1 MRKNLYKKLPIIFL
15 AAALLNANAAS
26 AFTFKNPFKKKV
38 KNDSEIKLIQDL
50 KPVVLKD
57 KMEAKETFSIE
68 KCVEYAI
75 EHDPNIKV
83 SAHNLE
89 MQKSKVGQAKSNYF
103 PTLTGGT
110 GYNWQYSNSQG
121 FVSNSNWMGGSKS
134 NSSGYYQLNLSVNQ
148 LIWDF
153 GKTFANINMQK
164 YNRESAGYDLDWAI
178 LKRIYE
184 VRVAYFSTLAALANV
199 DIYERSVR
207 INTLNFERTNAMF
220 EEGLKSRIDVVNAE
234 VYLTDAKTQLIDA
247 QYQYENA
254 MVTLKNA
261 MYYNEKAPF
270 LVENTENFDFLRN
283 NYKMQTIEIGNM
295 KLNGEDDDYEKS
307 VVLLTSGIQKQDILQ
322 NYKFAPYIIT
332 LDEAIISAK
341 ENRADLK
348 SLKMVVRAQEESL
361 KNVRRTWAPQLS
373 ASAGYN
379 LRNMDSTTQTGFSAG
394 ANLNLPTVNVMNIK
408 YKIDEGKSYLN
419 IAKENVDL
427 SEKNIG
433 FEVEK
438 NYISMRKYEK
448 IIPLKTDKVRQTLEN
463 FELADGRYAVGLN
476 NFIELQDA
484 QTNYNSA
491 QLAFVQAIFDYN
503 VAREQFKKSMGVR

>member
-1 MRKNLYKKLPIIFL
+1 
-15 AAALLNANAAS
+15 
-26 AFTFKNPFKKKV
+26 
-38 KNDSEIKLIQDL
+38 
-50 KPVVLKD
+50 
-57 KMEAKETFSIE
+57 
-68 KCVEYAI
+68 
-75 EHDPNIKV
+75 
-83 SAHNLE
+83 
-89 MQKSKVGQAKSNYF
+89 
-103 PTLTGGT
+103 
-110 GYNWQYSNSQG
+110 
-121 FVSNSNWMGGSKS
+121 
-134 NSSGYYQLNLSVNQ
+134 
-148 LIWDF
+148 
-153 GKTFANINMQK
+153 
-164 YNRESAGYDLDWAI
+164 
-178 LKRIYE
+178 
-184 VRVAYFSTLAALANV
+184 
-199 DIYERSVR
+199 
-207 INTLNFERTNAMF
+207 
-220 EEGLKSRIDVVNAE
+220 
-234 VYLTDAKTQLIDA
+234 
-247 QYQYENA
+247 
-254 MVTLKNA
+254 
-261 MYYNEKAPF
+261 
-270 LVENTENFDFLRN
+270 
-283 NYKMQTIEIGNM
+283 M

-322 NYKFAPYIIT
+322 NYKFAPYIMT

-341 ENRADLK
+341 ENREDLK

-361 KNVRRTWAPQLS
+361 KSVRRAWAPQLS

-427 SEKNIG
+427 SEKNID

-484 QTNYNSA
+484 QTNYNNA

-503 VAREQFKKSMGVR
+503 VAREQFKKSMGVRWKNAI